1 MNEAQAAAQPRAPRI
16 GLLGGSF
23 DPVHNAHVALARSAI
38 ETLALDELLWVPT
51 GVAWQKTRAAT
62 PAAHRIAMLRL
73 AIGAAPCQRIERCEV
88 ERGGPSYTIDTVT
101 ELQRRQPHAQW
112 WLLLGQDQLANL
124 PSWHRWHDL
133 VARVKLAVANRAGAA
148 LHLAPELAPELAAAG
163 VSVAEL
169 PLAPM
174 DVSSTAIRDRVAAG
188 LGIAELVPAPVARY
202 IELHGLYRD
211 PIRS

>member
-1 MNEAQAAAQPRAPRI
+1 MSEGAAQPRAPRI

-38 ETLALDELLWVPT
+38 ETLALDELLWIPT
-51 GVAWQKTRAAT
+51 GVAWQKSRAAT
-62 PAAHRIAMLRL
+62 SAAHRIEMLRL
-73 AIGAAPCQRIERCEV
+73 AIGAAPRQRIDRCEV
-88 ERGGPSYTIDTVT
+88 ERGGPSYTIDTVA
-101 ELQRRQPHAQW
+101 ELQRRQPRAEW

-124 PSWHRWHDL
+124 PTWHRWKDL
-133 VARVKLAVANRAGAA
+133 VARVRLAVANRAGAV
-148 LHLAPELAPELAAAG
+148 LHLAPELVAAG

-174 DVSSTAIRDRVAAG
+174 DVSSTAIRERIAAG
-188 LGIAELVPAPVARY
+188 QGVAGLVPPPVARY

-211 PIRS
+211 PHRS